1 MAESYEPPF
10 SLTPAIL
17 DLVAQIAEEA
27 GRLGLGRAGAIAP
40 RLRRENRIRSI
51 QASLAI
57 ENNSLSLEQ
66 VTAVVAGKRILGP
79 AREVLE
85 VKNAFLAYEKLTE
98 WKPYSS
104 RDLLAAHEILMKG
117 LADFAGQYRKGAVG
131 IAKGDRIVHLAP
143 PASRVPLLMKD
154 LLAWLRRTK
163 VHPLV
168 ASCVF
173 HYELEFIHPFDDGN
187 GRIGRLWQTLILSR
201 WKAPLAWLPVES
213 VIRERQAAYYEAL
226 AASDRAGQ
234 STPFL
239 VFLLTALRDA
249 MLELTPTD
257 QVSDQVS
264 DQVAALLK
272 RLGNRTLGATE
283 LMAAMGLNHRP
294 TFRKNYLTPALEGG
308 WIERTL
314 PDKPNSPL
322 QKYRKR

>member
-27 GRLGLGRAGAIAP
+27 GRLGLGHAGAIAP

-85 VKNAFLAYEKLTE
+85 VKNAFSAYEKLPE
-98 WKPYSS
+98 WKPHSS
-104 RDLLAAHEILMKG
+104 RDLLAAHGILMKG
-117 LADFAGQYRKGAVG
+117 LADFPGHYRKGAVG

-143 PASRVPLLMKD
+143 PASRVPVLMKD

-187 GRIGRLWQTLILSR
+187 GRIGRLWQTLILSQ

-213 VIRERQAAYYEAL
+213 VIRDRQAAYYDAL
-226 AASDRAGQ
+226 AESDRTGQ

-239 VFLLTALRDA
+239 VFLLSALRDA
-249 MLELTPTD
+249 MAELIPTD

-272 RLGNRTLGATE
+272 CLGNRTLCATE

-294 TFRKNYLTPALEGG
+294 TFRKNYLNPALEGG

-314 PDKPNSPL
+314 PDTPNSPR